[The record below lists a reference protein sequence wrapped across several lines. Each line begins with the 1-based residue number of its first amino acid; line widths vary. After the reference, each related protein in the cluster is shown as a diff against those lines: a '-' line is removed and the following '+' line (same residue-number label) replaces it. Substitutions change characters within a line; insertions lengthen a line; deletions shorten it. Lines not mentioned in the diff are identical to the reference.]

1 MTVFLEVDYS
11 GYFEFR
17 LWADKLEA
25 GEMVT
30 QECFDRHL
38 LILAEGSIRYRIP
51 EEDRKNTTFQSNFPS
66 KVKSTVRIASSNGAT
81 YESSVLWLPWRR
93 HVRNGMRGRWILAG
107 IAQLY
112 RRHHRAAASDRNGQR
127 ILFFHT
133 HIMKFLDLFFLLFR
147 RYYSNYIYVELSWDG
162 AAAERD
168 TILACSP
175 R

>member
-51 EEDRKNTTFQSNFPS
+51 EEDRKNSYHNVSVQLPIKGEIDCQNCIIQWRYVRVISPVAPVKTARAKWDAGPMNFSRNCATVPTSPS
-66 KVKSTVRIASSNGAT
+66 SRR
-81 YESSVLWLPWRR
+81 LWPKRPKDSLFP
-93 HVRNGMRGRWILAG
+93 HS
-107 IAQLY
+107 
-112 RRHHRAAASDRNGQR
+112 HHEIFGSIFSIISQ
-127 ILFFHT
+127 ILF
-133 HIMKFLDLFFLLFR
+133 
-147 RYYSNYIYVELSWDG
+147 
-162 AAAERD
+162 
-168 TILACSP
+168 
-175 R
+175 